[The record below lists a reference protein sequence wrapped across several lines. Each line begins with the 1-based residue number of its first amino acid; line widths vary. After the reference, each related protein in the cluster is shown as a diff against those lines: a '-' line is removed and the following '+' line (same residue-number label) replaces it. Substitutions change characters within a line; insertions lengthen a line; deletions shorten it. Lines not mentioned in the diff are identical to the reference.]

1 MDKKT
6 SLISKKIASLRGGIQ
21 AAATL
26 ITNIHLPNLFK
37 GKIYQGNAKTVCV
50 PGLNCYSCPAATGA
64 CPIGAF
70 QAVRLD
76 GFRIYFIKSR
86 GKSFPQKN

>member
-26 ITNIHLPNLFK
+26 LTNIHIPNLFK
-37 GKIYQGNAKTVCV
+37 GKYIREMQKQYVC
-50 PGLNCYSCPAATGA
+50 
-64 CPIGAF
+64 
-70 QAVRLD
+70 RD
-76 GFRIYFIKSR
+76 
-86 GKSFPQKN
+86 

>member
-26 ITNIHLPNLFK
+26 LTNIHLPNLFK
-37 GKIYQGNAKTVCV
+37 GKIYQGKFEEFYPDMDELKEIVINLFYKEKA
-50 PGLNCYSCPAATGA
+50 
-64 CPIGAF
+64 
-70 QAVRLD
+70 
-76 GFRIYFIKSR
+76 
-86 GKSFPQKN
+86 

>member
-26 ITNIHLPNLFK
+26 IT
-37 GKIYQGNAKTVCV
+37 IYIFLICLREKYIREMQKQYVC
-50 PGLNCYSCPAATGA
+50 
-64 CPIGAF
+64 
-70 QAVRLD
+70 RD
-76 GFRIYFIKSR
+76 
-86 GKSFPQKN
+86 